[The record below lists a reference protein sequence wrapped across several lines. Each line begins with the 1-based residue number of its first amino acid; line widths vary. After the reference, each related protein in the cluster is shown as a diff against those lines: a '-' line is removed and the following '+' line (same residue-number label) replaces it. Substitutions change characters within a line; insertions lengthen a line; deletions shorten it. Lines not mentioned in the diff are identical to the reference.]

1 MSQGIAE
8 LRVTDRAEQKDKHD
22 ELIIQSHDRLKR
34 SLNLGR
40 PIPRR
45 DVFAHWHSSVQK
57 PPLPLLPV
65 LCVRWRWESK
75 LCVCVCVRVCLDY
88 IHLGEPSACKE

>member
-8 LRVTDRAEQKDKHD
+8 RRVTDRADQKDKHD
-22 ELIIQSHDRLKR
+22 ALIIQSHDRLKH

-45 DVFAHWHSSVQK
+45 DVFAHWHSSVQETAS
-57 PPLPLLPV
+57 LPSP
-65 LCVRWRWESK
+65 CA
-75 LCVCVCVRVCLDY
+75 VCE
-88 IHLGEPSACKE
+88 IEMGK